1 MGKLK
6 DSYWPDITTTAIAEK
21 CIKNAAGVA
30 YFVAGL
36 TALLAALAWFDVIHI
51 VSPWSVIDAVLF
63 AVIGFFISRGS
74 RVAASLGLALYLFES
89 VDRLLSGGGSSGGAS
104 VAVVFFMLFWING
117 VRGAFALVRLRQQPD
132 NLAPITGN
140 VGTARVFPREN
151 LHSPSTK

>member
-6 DSYWPDITTTAIAEK
+6 ENYWPDITTTPIAEK

-51 VSPWSVIDAVLF
+51 VSPWSVIDAALF

-74 RVAASLGLALYLFES
+74 RIAASLGLALYVLEA

-104 VAVVFFMLFWING
+104 VAVLIFMLFWING
-117 VRGAFALVRLRQQPD
+117 VRGTFALGRLRHQPG
-132 NLAPITGN
+132 NTAPI
-140 VGTARVFPREN
+140 VERP
-151 LHSPSTK
+151 